1 MELVELSFIGFGGGG
16 GSGVVLVELSESESI
31 WGRYFKINLKIFLIN

>member
-16 GSGVVLVELSESESI
+16 GRGVDVKVEALVEPLSESESM
-31 WGRYFKINLKIFLIN
+31 WGRY